1 MATTRHRNTSTDS
14 TMETVTTLAGLRSRT
29 ASWRTQGSR
38 VAFVPTMGNLHAGH
52 LQLVRRARAIAD
64 HVVVS
69 IFVNPMQFGQNEDY
83 ASYPVTLEKDKAAL
97 MDVDADLLFLPAV
110 SVMYADGLSQTTQVV
125 VPGLNTVLEGEFRP
139 THFNGVTTVVA
150 KLFNMVQPDIA
161 VFGEKDFQQL
171 LIIRRMV
178 SDLAMPIAIEGV
190 ATMRE
195 ADGLAMSSRNS
206 YLSAGERAIAPQ
218 LHRTLLDVRDIVL
231 RGERDLAAVEQAAMV
246 QLGEAGFEP
255 QYLSIRRCTDLSL
268 PEGEQDEWVVLAAA
282 MLGAT
287 RLIDNVRVSVT

>member
-1 MATTRHRNTSTDS
+1 MAAIRHRNTNTDNI
-14 TMETVTTLAGLRSRT
+14 METVTTLTGLRSHTR
-29 ASWRTQGSR
+29 SWRTQDSR

-52 LQLVRRARAIAD
+52 LKLVRHARAIAD
-64 HVVVS
+64 HVAVS

-83 ASYPVTLEKDKAAL
+83 ANYPMTLEQDKAAL
-97 MDVDADLLFLPAV
+97 MDGDADLLFMPAV
-110 SVMYADGLSQTTQVV
+110 SEMYTGGLGQTTQVV

-206 YLSAGERAIAPQ
+206 YLSTDERAIAPQ
-218 LHRTLLDVRDIVL
+218 LYQTLLDVRDIVL
-231 RGERDLAAVEQAAMV
+231 NGEHDPAAVEQAAMD
-246 QLGEAGFEP
+246 QLREAGFEP
-255 QYLSIRRCTDLSL
+255 QYFSIRRCTDLSL
-268 PEGEQDEWVVLAAA
+268 PESEQDERVVLAAA
-282 MLGAT
+282 MLGVT

>member
-1 MATTRHRNTSTDS
+1 
-14 TMETVTTLAGLRSRT
+14 MESVTTLAGLRSRT

-52 LQLVRRARAIAD
+52 LKLVRHARAIAD

-83 ASYPVTLEKDKAAL
+83 ASYPVTLEQDKAAL

-110 SVMYADGLSQTTQVV
+110 SEMYAGGLSQTTQVV
-125 VPGLNTVLEGEFRP
+125 VPGLNSVLEGEFRP
-139 THFNGVTTVVA
+139 TPFNGVTTVVA
-150 KLFNMVQPDIA
+150 RLFNMVQPDVA

-206 YLSAGERAIAPQ
+206 YLTAGERAIAPQ
-218 LHRTLLDVRDIVL
+218 LHQTLLDVTDIVL
-231 RGERDLAAVEQAAMV
+231 RGERDLAAVEQAAMA

-255 QYLSIRRCTDLSL
+255 QYLSIRRCADLSL
-268 PEGEQDEWVVLAAA
+268 PEGEQDERVVLAAA
-282 MLGAT
+282 ELGAT

>member
-1 MATTRHRNTSTDS
+1 MD
-14 TMETVTTLAGLRSRT
+14 TVTTLAGLRARIQP
-29 ASWRTQGSR
+29 WRTQCR
-38 VAFVPTMGNLHAGH
+38 RIAFVPTMGNLHAGH
-52 LQLVRRARAIAD
+52 LQLVRHARAIAD

-83 ASYPVTLEKDKAAL
+83 ASYPVTLEQDKAAL

-110 SVMYADGLSQTTQVV
+110 TEMYAGELSQSTQVV
-125 VPGLNTVLEGEFRP
+125 VPELNKVLEGEFRP

-150 KLFNMVQPDIA
+150 RLFNMVQPDVA

-206 YLSAGERAIAPQ
+206 YLSADERATAPQ
-218 LHRTLLDVRDIVL
+218 LHQTLLDVRDIVL
-231 RGERDLAAVEQAAMV
+231 RGERDLAAVEQAAMA

-268 PEGEQDEWVVLAAA
+268 PEGEQDERVVLAAA